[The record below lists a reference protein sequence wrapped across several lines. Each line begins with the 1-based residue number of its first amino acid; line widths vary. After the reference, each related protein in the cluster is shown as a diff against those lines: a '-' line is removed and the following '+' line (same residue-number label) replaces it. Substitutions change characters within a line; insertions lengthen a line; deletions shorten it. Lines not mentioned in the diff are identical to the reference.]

1 MYKLI
6 DGKVIYKSSEMID
19 WILWGLEVIV
29 SQVDD
34 TKFVLKKFNL
44 EKEEYELY
52 KVSMPYE
59 YEGQEVEVVDG
70 VFYYEIPD
78 EPEEV
83 VDFDETQLAQLEV
96 LATIYEEILEIKDSI
111 SS

>member
-6 DGKVIYKSSEMID
+6 DNKIIYKTPEMID
-19 WILWGLEVIV
+19 WIVWGPEVIAT
-29 SQVDD
+29 QVDD
-34 TKFVLKKFNL
+34 TEFVLKKFNL

-52 KVSMPYE
+52 KVSMPYT

-70 VFYYEIPD
+70 VFYYERPE